1 MIIIT
6 VMDYLAEQT
15 GLPAFGET
23 PADPP
28 DEFLVIE
35 KTGSGLVDH
44 ISRATIAIQ
53 SNARKLL
60 RAAEINEL
68 VKSAMASIVELS
80 SISAARL
87 SSDYNF
93 TDTAEKRYRYQAVY
107 DVFY

>member
-1 MIIIT
+1 MIVIT
-6 VMDYLAEQT
+6 VKDYLSEQL
-15 GLPAFGET
+15 GLPAYGET

-28 DEFLVIE
+28 AEFLVIE

-44 ISRATIAIQ
+44 IERATLAIQ
-53 SNARKLL
+53 SNARTLL
-60 RAAEINEL
+60 RAMEINEL
-68 VKSAMASIVELS
+68 VKSAMSSIVELS
-80 SISAARL
+80 TISAARL

>member
-6 VMDYLAEQT
+6 IKDYLAERT
-15 GLPAFGET
+15 GIAAYCET
-23 PADPP
+23 PVNPP
-28 DEFLVIE
+28 AEFLVIE

-44 ISRATIAIQ
+44 IPRATIAIQ
-53 SNARKLL
+53 SNARTLL

-68 VKSAMASIVELS
+68 VKSAMTSIVELS